1 MQNKKIVAKGR
12 RGFTLIEILLVLVI
26 IGILASVVFAMIG
39 NSDNAKL
46 KATLSTAKSVLTY
59 AQECSF
65 KGNTLTEPTDTH
77 NGGDPICSDSDSNWP
92 GLSVSDCDYSVTG
105 DYTYEVNCT
114 SIDDKYIK
122 CDAINGY
129 CREADVAP

>member
-1 MQNKKIVAKGR
+1 MSSDK

-26 IGILASVVFAMIG
+26 IGILAATVFAMIG

-59 AQECSF
+59 TQECSF
-65 KGNTLTEPTDTH
+65 KGNTLIEPIDTH

-92 GLSVSDCDYSVTG
+92 ELSVSDCDYSVTG

-114 SIDDKYIK
+114 SISDKYIG
-122 CDAINGY
+122 CDALNGY
-129 CREADVAP
+129 CKELAK